1 MQSKYKSLG
10 SRTLLS
16 LLSLLAL
23 LAGWLAEDA
32 TRVVAWIGCIA
43 FALLTVR
50 PSRLSHWLPIMIA
63 LLSIALLATH
73 HASSHIWLWALPLCL
88 LGLPGRAGVTASVLI
103 YVLSVIYVGWTL
115 PLPTAV
121 VAGIALAIV
130 WLLCLDRQRVSAKTP
145 ADTQSSWLLPAA
157 QLDSGI
163 QRELKRAERESLHA
177 EVTVFGCA
185 RSTTA
190 DMAALCRR
198 LQEALT
204 LYERAYRL
212 NDYGIAVIVV
222 ATSAETAKQRRQQL
236 RHAIAPHKEVSSTP
250 LTEIGNRFANYHG
263 KRSSPVPE
271 VQPWH

>member
-10 SRTLLS
+10 SRILLS

-23 LAGWLAEDA
+23 LAGWLAQDA
-32 TRVVAWIGCIA
+32 TRVVAWAGCIA
-43 FALLTVR
+43 FALSAVYPL
-50 PSRLSHWLPIMIA
+50 RLSRWLPITIV
-63 LLSIALLATH
+63 LLSVALLATH

-88 LGLPGRAGVTASVLI
+88 LGSPGRAGVAASALV

-115 PLPTAV
+115 PPPTAV
-121 VAGIALAIV
+121 VASVSLAIV
-130 WLLCLDRQRVSAKTP
+130 WLLCLDRQKVSATAP
-145 ADTQSSWLLPAA
+145 SDGQSNWLLPAA
-157 QLDSGI
+157 QLDGGI

-198 LQEALT
+198 LQEALMP
-204 LYERAYRL
+204 YERAYRL

-222 ATSAETAKQRRQQL
+222 ATSAETARLRRQQL

-250 LTEIGNRFANYHG
+250 LTEIGDRFANRHG